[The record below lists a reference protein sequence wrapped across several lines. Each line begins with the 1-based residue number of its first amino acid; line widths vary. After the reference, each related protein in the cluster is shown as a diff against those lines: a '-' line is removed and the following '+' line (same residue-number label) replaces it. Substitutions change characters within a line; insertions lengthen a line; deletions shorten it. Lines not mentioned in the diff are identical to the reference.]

1 MFVVG
6 AIFLRPDIRDLRSI
20 GVKGKL
26 LWQRICDG
34 GHSAS
39 RSTGVLFVIGLDR
52 HAASQQSGQDT
63 FNAEGHIACQRDRHA
78 VHPLRNKCRGSAA
91 QRPYVRL
98 CPLAY
103 VTSDSP
109 RGSIGSPPEQGVGA
123 PAVWSR
129 HVPAP
134 DPRLALIKA
143 WAFFA
148 LGSRDPTVSSLD
160 PS

>member
-1 MFVVG
+1 MFIAG

-20 GVKGKL
+20 GVQGKL
-26 LWQRICDG
+26 LWLRICDG

-39 RSTGVLFVIGLDR
+39 RSTGLLFVNGLDR
-52 HAASQQSGQDT
+52 HAACRMAWTPPANRVDRT
-63 FNAEGHIACQRDRHA
+63 HLMLRGHIACQRDRQA
-78 VHPLRNKCRGSAA
+78 ARPLCNKCRGSAA

-109 RGSIGSPPEQGVGA
+109 RGSIGSLPERGVGVGA
-123 PAVWSR
+123 PAVRSE

-134 DPRLALIKA
+134 DPHPALIKA
-143 WAFFA
+143 
-148 LGSRDPTVSSLD
+148 
-160 PS
+160 